1 LEKAVAERVLHL
13 SLKREYFDAIK
24 SGEKVFEFRERT
36 EFWRKRLEGKTFD
49 RIELTMGYPAADD
62 TERRISRPWRGM
74 HCEWITHPHFGDKPV
89 EIYAIKV
96 NLSMEEARHEDDTD
110 NWW

>member
-1 LEKAVAERVLHL
+1 VAERVLHL

-24 SGEKVFEFRERT
+24 AGDKVYEYRLQT
-36 EFWRKRLEGKTFD
+36 DFWRKRLEGKTFD

-62 TERRISRPWRGM
+62 AARRISRPWRGM
-74 HCEWITHPHFGDKPV
+74 RCEQITHPHFGDKPV
-89 EIYAIKV
+89 EVYAIKV